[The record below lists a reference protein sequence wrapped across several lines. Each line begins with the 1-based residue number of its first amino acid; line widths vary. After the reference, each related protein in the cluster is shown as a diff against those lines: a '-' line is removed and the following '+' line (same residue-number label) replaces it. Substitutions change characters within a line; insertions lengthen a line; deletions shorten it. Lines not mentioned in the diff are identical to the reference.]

1 MSDDESPQH
10 KKTMIGMAA
19 PDFNLLKQSPP
30 TDPPSPQDD
39 PSPLR
44 IPGADLIPDDAPTV
58 LSEVS
63 EIDPTELHVD
73 PNATVMTDIDS
84 AVAANTPP
92 LASPHEH
99 PTHIGDRYD
108 IRKIIGAGGFATVY
122 EAWDKALNR
131 DVAIKLMRPNALQDP
146 NHRAHF
152 VERFE
157 RESKL
162 AASLEHP
169 NLVPV
174 YDTGVLDT
182 IGKPQPYLVMKRLEG
197 SELGKLISAG
207 PMAPQRVLDLGKQA
221 LEALAFIHSQG
232 VVHKDLKPSNY
243 IITTDYQGRE
253 NLHLT
258 DFGVAYDPRDEMGRM
273 TQAGTLLGT
282 VRYLAPEY
290 LMSQSVSAALDV
302 FQMGLILAEMITGK
316 PVISPK
322 TSIPQLMLLYTNG
335 FTLPRELQGTRV
347 GALIDKAC
355 ELEPEKRHPDGR
367 ALLAEFQTLTTA
379 DFPSTETIATGGV
392 PENIPVGFG
401 PTSPATPASPA
412 SAEKATASVANA
424 ASTQTAL
431 HVVDE
436 EPPRKSNAPVIIL
449 IALAAFAAVGI
460 LVAGG
465 IALYLMNQDKED
477 DTEKVEIDASA
488 PIKTTAPTTK
498 AEKKEKAPAS
508 APKEVLAVIK
518 LELSSEPSGA
528 TIKIDGKDHGKTPT
542 SVEFDKSKKK
552 LEVEF
557 SLTGHEPERR
567 SITPNMNRE
576 VRVALTPIEAP
587 KKKTK
592 KKKKK
597 PSPVTLPPE
606 F

>member
-30 TDPPSPQDD
+30 LDPTPPQDD
-39 PSPLR
+39 PPSLR
-44 IPGADLIPDDAPTV
+44 IPGADMIPDDAPTV

-73 PNATVMTDIDS
+73 PNATVMTDINAAS
-84 AVAANTPP
+84 AAPP
-92 LASPHEH
+92 SSQPSPDEH

-108 IRKIIGAGGFATVY
+108 IRRIIGAGGFATVY
-122 EAWDKALNR
+122 EAWDKVLDR

-146 NHRAHF
+146 GHRAHF

-197 SELGKLISAG
+197 RELGKLISAG
-207 PMAPQRVLDLGKQA
+207 PMAPQRVIDLGKQA

-290 LMSQSVSAALDV
+290 LMSQHVSAALDV

-316 PVISPK
+316 PVVSPK

-355 ELEPEKRHPDGR
+355 ELDPEKRPPDGR
-367 ALLAEFQTLTTA
+367 ALLAEFQTLTPA
-379 DFPSTETIATGGV
+379 DFPSAEAIATSGV

-401 PTSPATPASPA
+401 PTSSVAATPPPAHSSA
-412 SAEKATASVANA
+412 SAAGA
-424 ASTQTAL
+424 AATQTAI
-431 HVVDE
+431 HVVE
-436 EPPRKSNAPVIIL
+436 EPAKKSNAPVIIL
-449 IALAAFAAVGI
+449 LVLTALTAVGI

-465 IALYLMNQDKED
+465 IVLYIINQDKED
-477 DTEKVEIDASA
+477 DTEQVEIDASA
-488 PIKTTAPTTK
+488 PLKSVEPSPKITEKPAKAAPT
-498 AEKKEKAPAS
+498 
-508 APKEVLAVIK
+508 EVPNVIK

-528 TIKIDGKDHGKTPT
+528 TITIDGKDHGKTPT
-542 SVEFDKSKKK
+542 AIEFDKSKKK
-552 LEVEF
+552 LDVEF
-557 SLTGHEPERR
+557 LLTGHEPERR